1 MVSLDLA
8 IKNDKWDYKQYK
20 QFRKNRNQSFVFAD
34 GNIVQ
39 TEILTTFR

>member
-8 IKNDKWDYKQYK
+8 IKNDKWEYK
-20 QFRKNRNQSFVFAD
+20 QFRKNRNQSFIFTD

-39 TEILTTFR
+39 TEILATFR